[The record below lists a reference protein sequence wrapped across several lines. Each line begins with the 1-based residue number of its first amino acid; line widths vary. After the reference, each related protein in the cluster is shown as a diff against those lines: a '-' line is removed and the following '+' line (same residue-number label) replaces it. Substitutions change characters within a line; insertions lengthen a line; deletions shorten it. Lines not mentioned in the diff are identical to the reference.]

1 MSRFRFIISLLVI
14 LGLLS
19 SGTGVAAQE
28 GDTGKKENPGYAVE
42 GKTPEKPG
50 EILFLGEPKSGD
62 PLEIAMKYL
71 QQNKNLL
78 GLTGADLLD
87 IVVTDQY
94 TDEHNG
100 VTHIYLKQRYKGIEV
115 ANGNLNINIAQD
127 GSVINLGHSFVSNLA
142 AAVNRQSPGKNAS
155 DSVTSA
161 ANHLGLSLQKELK
174 VLSKKGGPT
183 QEVLLSDGGVSQEP
197 IPTKL
202 VYQPISQNQVR
213 LAWQIDILEPSGEYW
228 WSMIVDAENGN
239 VLAQLDYMD
248 HDNWG
253 VTTEGGYGNQQGATS
268 SQSPSLFP
276 STDGASYNVF
286 HLPFESPSDGDR
298 TLVINAVNPSASPF
312 GWHDTDGIPG
322 PEFTVTRGNNVH
334 AYADRDN
341 NNLPDPGSDP
351 DGGPTLNF
359 NFPLDLTKRPLD
371 SQPAIVTNLFYWNNI
386 VHDVTYGYGFNE
398 TAGNF
403 QVNNYG
409 KGGAGNDDVRA
420 EAQDGSGR
428 NNANF
433 STLPD
438 GFRPRMQ
445 MFEWRSALPNTITV
459 AAPSP
464 IAGTYFGP
472 MAGFG
477 ESLVTTGPLLGE
489 VLLINDG
496 VGNVT
501 DGCEPFAVP
510 AGSIPLIDRGTCT
523 FVTKVKNAQNAGAA
537 VAIVA
542 NNIAGSPIAMG
553 GTDPTITIPSVMISL
568 ADGNLFKANL
578 PVNVTIA
585 DGTGGAPD
593 RDSDLDAGVIA
604 HEYGHGIS
612 NRLTGGPA
620 TASCLGNAEQM
631 GEGWSDWF
639 ALTLT
644 TSPSDTSVTPRGIG
658 SYVSFQPAD
667 GVGIRPTPY
676 TTDMSVNPSTYSW
689 VADTIN
695 ISQPH
700 GIGYVWN
707 SMLWEVYWNL
717 VNKHGYNPD
726 VYGNWTT
733 GGNNLAIQLVMDG
746 MKLQPCR
753 PGFVDGR
760 DAILQADQILTDG
773 ANQCAIWEGFAK
785 RGLGVSASQGSS
797 LSRSDGVEAFDV
809 PMGCNFGGFIGSI
822 KNLPTVNT
830 AKAGSAAPLVF
841 SLSGDQG
848 LDIFAAGYPASQEID
863 CNTKAPIGD
872 LELVSTPPNSGLTYD
887 PLMDRYTL
895 PWKTNKSWAITCRQ
909 LVVRFRDNTDPR
921 IAYFDFTK

>member
-14 LGLLS
+14 LGLLNT
-19 SGTGVAAQE
+19 GTGVFAQE
-28 GDTGKKENPGYAVE
+28 GDAGKKENPGYSVE
-42 GKTPEKPG
+42 GKTPGKPG
-50 EILFLGEPKSGD
+50 EILFLSGSQSGD
-62 PLEIAMKYL
+62 PLGIALKYL

-94 TDEHNG
+94 TDEYNG
-100 VTHIYLKQRYKGIEV
+100 ITHIYLQQRYKGIEV
-115 ANGNLNINIAQD
+115 ANGNLNINIAID

-142 AAVNRQSPGKNAS
+142 AAVNRQSPGRNAH
-155 DSVTSA
+155 DSIASA
-161 ANHLGLSLQKELK
+161 ANQLGLSLKQELK
-174 VLSKKGGPT
+174 VLNNKGGPA
-183 QEVLLSDGGVSQEP
+183 QEVLFSDGGVSQEP
-197 IPTKL
+197 IPAKL

-213 LAWQIDILEPSGEYW
+213 LAWQLDILEPSGEYW

-253 VTTEGGYGNQQGATS
+253 VTTGGNGNQPNVMF
-268 SQSPSLFP
+268 SQTANVFS
-276 STDGASYNVF
+276 STDGATYNVF
-286 HLPFESPSDGDR
+286 PLPFESPSDGDR
-298 TLVINAVNPSASPF
+298 ELVLNAANPTASPF
-312 GWHDTDGIPG
+312 GWHDTDGMTG

-341 NNLPDPGSDP
+341 NNVPDPGSDP
-351 DGGPTLNF
+351 DGGPTLSF
-359 NFPLDLTKRPLD
+359 DFALDLTKRPLD

-386 VHDVTYGYGFNE
+386 VHDVTYGYGFTE
-398 TAGNF
+398 AAGNF

-409 KGGAGNDDVRA
+409 KGGLGNDDVRA

-433 STLPD
+433 GTPAD
-438 GFRPRMQ
+438 GLRPRMQ
-445 MFEWRSALPNTITV
+445 MFEWRSALPNPITV

-477 ESLVTTGPLLGE
+477 ESLVTTGPLSGE
-489 VLLINDG
+489 VFLINDSAG
-496 VGNVT
+496 VSPT
-501 DGCEPFAVP
+501 DGCEPFVVP
-510 AGSIPLIDRGTCT
+510 AGSIPLIDRGACNFT
-523 FVTKVKNAQNAGAA
+523 VKVKNAQNAGAL

-542 NNIAGSPIAMG
+542 NNIAGPPIAMG
-553 GTDPTITIPSVMISL
+553 GSDPTITIPSVMISL
-568 ADGNLFKANL
+568 DDGNLFKANL
-578 PVNVTIA
+578 PLDITIA

-612 NRLTGGPA
+612 NRLTGGPS
-620 TASCLGNAEQM
+620 TVSCLNNAEQM

-644 TSPSDTSVTPRGIG
+644 THPTDTPTTPRGVG

-676 TTDMSVNPSTYSW
+676 TTDMSVNPATYAS
-689 VADTIN
+689 VADVVN

-717 VNKHGYNPD
+717 VEKHGYNPD
-726 VYGNWTT
+726 VYGDWTT

-746 MKLQPCR
+746 MKLQSCR

-760 DAILQADQILTDG
+760 DAILLADQILTGG

-785 RGLGVSASQGSS
+785 RGLGLSASQGSS
-797 LSRSDGVEAFDV
+797 NNRTDGIEAFDIPALV
-809 PMGCNFGGFIGSI
+809 CEFNGFFGNTQDPPNFNNS
-822 KNLPTVNT
+822 N
-830 AKAGSAAPLVF
+830 AGNANPLIF
-841 SLSGDQG
+841 SLNGYKG
-848 LDIFAAGYPASQEID
+848 LDIFAAGYPASQQID
-863 CNTKAPIGD
+863 CTTKQP
-872 LELVSTPPNSGLTYD
+872 SGSIQPTSPLPSKNLTYD
-887 PLMDRYTL
+887 PLTDRYTY
-895 PWKTNKSWAITCRQ
+895 PWKTSKSWENTCRQ
-909 LVVRFRDNTDPR
+909 LILRLSDNTQR
-921 IAYFDFTK
+921 TVYFNFTK